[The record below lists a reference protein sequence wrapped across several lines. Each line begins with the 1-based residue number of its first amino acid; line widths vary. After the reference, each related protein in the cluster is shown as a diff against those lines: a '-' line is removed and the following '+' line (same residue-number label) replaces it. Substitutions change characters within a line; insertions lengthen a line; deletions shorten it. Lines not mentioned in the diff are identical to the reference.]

1 MKQITSNINVNGN
14 NDVESEMKSF
24 DYLKY
29 RVFCR
34 VFKVTE
40 SDYVNDMAEYLF

>member
-1 MKQITSNINVNGN
+1 
-14 NDVESEMKSF
+14 MKSF

-34 VFKVTE
+34 VLKVTE
-40 SDYVNDMAEYLF
+40 SDYVNDMAEYFNDGIGADWYDIGGTRS